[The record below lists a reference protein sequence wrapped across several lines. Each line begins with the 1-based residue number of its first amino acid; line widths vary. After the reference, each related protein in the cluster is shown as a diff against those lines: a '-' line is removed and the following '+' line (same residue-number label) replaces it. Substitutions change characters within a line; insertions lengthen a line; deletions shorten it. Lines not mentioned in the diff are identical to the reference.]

1 VPGVKSRNVVLVAF
15 EDVRLLNLTGP
26 LEVFDVANTI
36 LRSERAVPY
45 RHMVVSRPGGAMR
58 TSSGV
63 KIFAERLSAAD
74 NIDIDTLILP
84 GGPGVHGAAEDRDLV
99 AWLVS
104 RAPQVRRVCSVCT
117 GTFLLAATG
126 LLSGRRAATHWQDA
140 ERLQELYPDITVES
154 DPIFVHDGQVWTSAG
169 ATASIDLT
177 LALIQEDLGHAVAMQ
192 AAKMLVVYLRRAGGQ
207 SQFSVPLSLQT
218 TASPEFASLHAWMR
232 ENIGEKLDI
241 ESLADR
247 AAMSPR
253 NFQRVYTAKVGR
265 TPAKTVELLRLEA
278 ACRALEHGAL
288 RLKQIAVECGFGD
301 ERRLRRAFHR
311 QFGVN
316 PLDYRDRFSSHLAAP
331 ERIGETVLH
340 RAQKKFA
347 LLNQHVTMA

>member
-1 VPGVKSRNVVLVAF
+1 MPGVETRNVVLVAF
-15 EDVRLLNLTGP
+15 EDVRLLNVTGP
-26 LEVFDVANTI
+26 LEVFDLANTI
-36 LRSERAVPY
+36 LRSEGAVPY
-45 RHMVVSRPGGAMR
+45 RPMVMSRPGGATR
-58 TSSGV
+58 TASGV
-63 KIFAERLSAAD
+63 KIFTERLSAAD
-74 NIDIDTLILP
+74 DIDIDTLLLP
-84 GGPGVHGAAEDRDLV
+84 GGPGVHAAAADRDLV

-104 RAPQVRRVCSVCT
+104 RAPEVRRVCSVCT
-117 GTFLLAATG
+117 GAFLLAATG

-169 ATASIDLT
+169 ATAAIDLT
-177 LALIQEDLGHAVAMQ
+177 LALVQEDLGHSVAMQ
-192 AAKMLVVYLRRAGGQ
+192 AAKMLVVYLQREGGQ

-218 TASPEFASLHAWMR
+218 AADPEFASLHAWMR
-232 ENIGEKLDI
+232 ENIGEELHI

-311 QFGVN
+311 RFGVN
-316 PLDYRDRFSSHLAAP
+316 PLDYRDRFSSLLAAP
-331 ERIGETVLH
+331 ER
-340 RAQKKFA
+340 AA
-347 LLNQHVTMA
+347 

>member
-1 VPGVKSRNVVLVAF
+1 
-15 EDVRLLNLTGP
+15 
-26 LEVFDVANTI
+26 
-36 LRSERAVPY
+36 
-45 RHMVVSRPGGAMR
+45 
-58 TSSGV
+58 
-63 KIFAERLSAAD
+63 
-74 NIDIDTLILP
+74 
-84 GGPGVHGAAEDRDLV
+84 
-99 AWLVS
+99 
-104 RAPQVRRVCSVCT
+104 
-117 GTFLLAATG
+117 LAATG

-169 ATASIDLT
+169 ATAAIDLT
-177 LALIQEDLGHAVAMQ
+177 LALVQEDLGHSVAMQ
-192 AAKMLVVYLRRAGGQ
+192 AAKMLVVYLQREGGQ

-218 TASPEFASLHAWMR
+218 AADPEFASLHAWMR
-232 ENIGEKLDI
+232 ENIGEELHI

-311 QFGVN
+311 RFGVN
-316 PLDYRDRFSSHLAAP
+316 PLDYRDRFSGLLAAP
-331 ERIGETVLH
+331 ER
-340 RAQKKFA
+340 AA
-347 LLNQHVTMA
+347 

>member
-1 VPGVKSRNVVLVAF
+1 MPGVGTRNVVLVAF
-15 EDVRLLNLTGP
+15 EDVRLLNVTGP
-26 LEVFDVANTI
+26 LEVFDLAGAIV
-36 LRSERAVPY
+36 RSERAVSY
-45 RHMVVSRPGGAMR
+45 RPMVVSRPGGATR
-58 TSSGV
+58 TSNGV
-63 KIFAERLSAAD
+63 KIFTEPLSAAD
-74 NIDIDTLILP
+74 DIAIDTVLLP
-84 GGPGVHGAAEDRDLV
+84 GGPGVHAAAADHDLV

-104 RAPQVRRVCSVCT
+104 RAPEVRRVCSVCT
-117 GTFLLAATG
+117 GAFLLAATG

-154 DPIFVHDGQVWTSAG
+154 DPIFVHDGRVWTSAG
-169 ATASIDLT
+169 ATAAIDLT
-177 LALIQEDLGHAVAMQ
+177 LALVQEDLGHSVAMQ
-192 AAKMLVVYLRRAGGQ
+192 VAKMLVVYLQREGGQ

-218 TASPEFASLHAWMR
+218 AADPGFASLHAWMR
-232 ENIGEKLDI
+232 EHIGEELDI

-278 ACRALEHGAL
+278 ACRALERGAL

-316 PLDYRDRFSSHLAAP
+316 PLDYRDRFSSLLAAP
-331 ERIGETVLH
+331 ERV
-340 RAQKKFA
+340 
-347 LLNQHVTMA
+347 

>member
-1 VPGVKSRNVVLVAF
+1 MGEK
-15 EDVRLLNLTGP
+15 
-26 LEVFDVANTI
+26 FDPAAHDKHADDP
-36 LRSERAVPY
+36 REA
-45 RHMVVSRPGGAMR
+45 A
-58 TSSGV
+58 
-63 KIFAERLSAAD
+63 AAD
-74 NIDIDTLILP
+74 RDI
-84 GGPGVHGAAEDRDLV
+84 V

-104 RAPQVRRVCSVCT
+104 HAPEVRRVCSVCT
-117 GTFLLAATG
+117 GAFLLAATG

-169 ATASIDLT
+169 ATAAIDLT
-177 LALIQEDLGHAVAMQ
+177 LALVQEDLGHSVAMQ
-192 AAKMLVVYLRRAGGQ
+192 VAKMLVVYLQREGGQ

-218 TASPEFASLHAWMR
+218 AADPEFASLHAWMR
-232 ENIGEKLDI
+232 ENIGEELHI
-241 ESLADR
+241 ESLADQ

-311 QFGVN
+311 QFGVS
-316 PLDYRDRFSSHLAAP
+316 PLDYRDRFSSLLAAP
-331 ERIGETVLH
+331 ER
-340 RAQKKFA
+340 AA
-347 LLNQHVTMA
+347 

>member
-1 VPGVKSRNVVLVAF
+1 MPGLGTRNVVLVAF
-15 EDVRLLNLTGP
+15 EDVRLLNVTGP
-26 LEVFDVANTI
+26 LEVFDLANTI
-36 LRSERAVPY
+36 LRSEGAVPY
-45 RHMVVSRPGGAMR
+45 RAMVMSRPGGATR
-58 TSSGV
+58 TACGV
-63 KIFAERLSAAD
+63 KIFSEGLSAAD
-74 NIDIDTLILP
+74 DIDIDTLLMP
-84 GGPGVHGAAEDRDLV
+84 GGPGVHAAAADRDLV

-104 RAPQVRRVCSVCT
+104 RAPDVRRKCSVCN

-169 ATASIDLT
+169 ATAAIDLT
-177 LALIQEDLGHAVAMQ
+177 LALVQEDLGHSVAMQ
-192 AAKMLVVYLRRAGGQ
+192 VAKMLVVYLQREGGQ

-218 TASPEFASLHAWMR
+218 AADLEFVSLHAWMR
-232 ENIGEKLDI
+232 ENIGEV
-241 ESLADR
+241 ESLADQ

-278 ACRALEHGAL
+278 ACRALERGAL

-311 QFGVN
+311 QFGVS
-316 PLDYRDRFSSHLAAP
+316 PLDYRDRFSSLLTGP
-331 ERIGETVLH
+331 ER
-340 RAQKKFA
+340 AA
-347 LLNQHVTMA
+347 

>member
-1 VPGVKSRNVVLVAF
+1 MPGLGTRNVVLVAF
-15 EDVRLLNLTGP
+15 EDVRLLNVTGP
-26 LEVFDVANTI
+26 LEVFDLANTI
-36 LRSERAVPY
+36 LRSEGAVPY
-45 RHMVVSRPGGAMR
+45 RAMVMSRLGGATR
-58 TSSGV
+58 TACGV
-63 KIFAERLSAAD
+63 KIFSEGLSAAD
-74 NIDIDTLILP
+74 DIDIDTLLMP
-84 GGPGVHGAAEDRDLV
+84 GGPGVHAAAADRDLV

-104 RAPQVRRVCSVCT
+104 RAPDVRRKCSVCN

-169 ATASIDLT
+169 ATAAIDLT
-177 LALIQEDLGHAVAMQ
+177 LALVQEDLGHSVAMQ
-192 AAKMLVVYLRRAGGQ
+192 VAKMLVVYLQREGGQ

-218 TASPEFASLHAWMR
+218 AADLEFASLHAWMR
-232 ENIGEKLDI
+232 ENIGEELHI

-278 ACRALEHGAL
+278 ACRTLEHGAL

-311 QFGVN
+311 QFGVS
-316 PLDYRDRFSSHLAAP
+316 PLDYRDRFSSLLTAP
-331 ERIGETVLH
+331 ER
-340 RAQKKFA
+340 AA
-347 LLNQHVTMA
+347 